1 MRTRFQ
7 GASAVKSRIVGK
19 SNTEASDFPPLGN
32 VMDLLLD
39 AVCLV
44 DAAGRF
50 VFVSAAGEQ
59 VFGYKP
65 REMVGMSMLDLIYH
79 EDLERTLKAAG
90 EVLQGRRL
98 THFENRYVR
107 KDGQIVHIMWS
118 ARWSD
123 AHQLRIAVARDISER
138 KRSESMQAA
147 LYAISEAAYAAADL
161 PTLFR
166 KIHPIISRLLPT
178 SSFFVALYDEQAD
191 ELTFPYHVDRHEEAP
206 PPQKLGAGSLSGEV
220 ICTGRALLRNATS
233 RSMPGEAVRPD
244 VGRSAIAWL
253 GVPLIG
259 QARTIG
265 ALVVQSHSAE
275 VEYGEKDVELLQY
288 VATQVA
294 AAIERKRTE
303 SRLQYAALHDH
314 LTGLPNRALFDD
326 RLQNALALARR
337 GRGRLALLF
346 LDLDLFKSVN
356 DTFGHA
362 VGDLLLQEVARRLK
376 ACVRESDTV
385 ARLGGDEFLVL
396 LTGMTFPKKTL
407 AVAEKIR
414 ACLAQPFDVGDCRV
428 NVSPSIGIAAYPD
441 HAKECEQL
449 LLHADEAMYN
459 AKKLGGNRVQVA
471 GA

>member
-1 MRTRFQ
+1 MN
-7 GASAVKSRIVGK
+7 SRVFGR
-19 SNTEASDFPPLGN
+19 SVPNTEASDFPPLSN
-32 VMDLLLD
+32 VLDLLLD

-44 DAAGRF
+44 DATGRF
-50 VFVSAAGEQ
+50 VFVSAAAEQ

-65 REMVGMSMLDLIYH
+65 DEMVGMSMLDMIYH
-79 EDLERTLKAAG
+79 EDMERTLKAAG
-90 EVLQGRRL
+90 EVLAGRRL

-107 KDGQIVHIMWS
+107 KDGKIVHIMWS
-118 ARWSD
+118 ARWSET
-123 AHQLRIAVARDISER
+123 HELRVAVARDITER

-147 LYAISEAAYAAADL
+147 LYAISESAYAAEDL

-166 KIHPIISRLLPT
+166 KIHPIIGRLLPT
-178 SSFFVALYDEQAD
+178 SSFFVALYDDKTD
-191 ELTFPYHVDRHEEAP
+191 EVTFPYHVDRHEDAP

-220 ICTGRALLRNATS
+220 IRTGRALLLNATS
-233 RSMPGEAVRPD
+233 KSMLGEAVRPD
-244 VGRSAIAWL
+244 VGRSAIEWL

-259 QARTIG
+259 QAGTIG
-265 ALVVQSHSAE
+265 ALAVQSYSAD

-294 AAIERKRTE
+294 AAIERKRME
-303 SRLQYAALHDH
+303 SQLQYAALHDH
-314 LTGLPNRALFDD
+314 LTGLPNRSLFND

-337 GRGRLALLF
+337 DRGRLTLLF

-396 LTGMTFPKKTL
+396 LTGISFPKQTL

-414 ACLAQPFDVGDCRV
+414 ACLAQPFDLDCNRV
-428 NVSPSIGIAAYPD
+428 TISPSIGIAAYPD

-449 LLHADEAMYN
+449 VRYADEAMYN
-459 AKKLGGNRVQVA
+459 AKKLGGNCVQVA
-471 GA
+471 GG